1 MGVGVYIMVGITG
14 KSFEELTLAVLPF
27 LIPLSIVLVLITYI
41 PQLTL
46 WLPNL
51 IMGPPLY

>member
-1 MGVGVYIMVGITG
+1 
-14 KSFEELTLAVLPF
+14 VLPY
-27 LIPLSIVLVLITYI
+27 LGAMLVVLGMLTVF

-51 IMGPPLY
+51 IYGP

>member
-1 MGVGVYIMVGITG
+1 M
-14 KSFEELTLAVLPF
+14 
-27 LIPLSIVLVLITYI
+27 LIPLIVVLLLITYI

-51 IMGPPLY
+51 IMGVE

>member
-1 MGVGVYIMVGITG
+1 MVKVGNV
-14 KSFEELTLAVLPF
+14 SFEKVTMAVLPM
-27 LIPLSIVLVLITYI
+27 LIPLIVVLLLITYI

-51 IMGPPLY
+51 IMGVE